1 MSVLGKGCRW
11 LVAGLL
17 LSSLFAFQASATTF
31 SFLGGN
37 VRVTAFRSDA
47 PGTLLV
53 DEVFPLSGSF
63 VDFSST
69 APIGLTNF
77 LLTIP
82 QSGFLL
88 SSPYG
93 GYDDIV
99 IESVTLTPGTGYT
112 TSGVSTGAFSFD
124 VDGSPV
130 EVNAV
135 YSAIDTSGTN
145 APISYAALPTFTTG
159 FNGTV
164 VTDLMVF
171 QLNGLTIGQIPGAW
185 VPVPETA
192 DLIVKGDITFF
203 GVVPEPATGTLV
215 AVGLLGV
222 ALARRTNRI

>member
-17 LSSLFAFQASATTF
+17 LSSVFALQASATTF

-37 VRVTAFRSDA
+37 VRVTAFRADA

-63 VDFSST
+63 VDFSAS
-69 APIGLTNF
+69 APIGLTDF
-77 LLTIP
+77 LITIP
-82 QSGFLL
+82 QSAFSL

-93 GYDDIV
+93 GYDDVV
-99 IESVTLTPGTGYT
+99 IESVTLTPGVGYA
-112 TSGVSTGAFSFD
+112 TSGLSTGPFTFD

-130 EVNAV
+130 QVDAV
-135 YSAIDTSGTN
+135 YSAMDSSGTN
-145 APISYAALPTFTTG
+145 SPIMNAALPPFTTA
-159 FNGTV
+159 FDGTV
-164 VTDLMVF
+164 TTDLAVI
-171 QLNGLTIGQIPGAW
+171 QLNGITIGQIPGSW
-185 VPVPETA
+185 VPVPESS

-215 AVGLLGV
+215 GLGLLGV
-222 ALARRTNRI
+222 ALARRINRI